1 MKKFITAFLVAA
13 ACSLGSFAQSLA
25 FVQGDKEYTSGEIT
39 STHVE
44 EGFMDGQKI
53 LHADLFLKNNSASGQ
68 DVRATLKTKDGKQW
82 QFCFGGNCAM
92 GSEFD
97 KTSSMAAGESQNLL
111 IEYTFEV
118 PTEDFTSI
126 ADLTASL
133 VSDPSDKI
141 EATLI
146 LKYSASGISTEV
158 LKNEVKVLDNVLYY
172 DMENASGLSIYDL
185 SGREI
190 KRMALS
196 NQSDEISLNDLKAGL
211 YLYKLNNGSSAVA
224 GKFVIR

>member
-13 ACSLGSFAQSLA
+13 ACSLGGFAQSLA
-25 FVQGDKEYTSGEIT
+25 FVQDDKEYTSGEI
-39 STHVE
+39 SSSHVE
-44 EGFMDGQKI
+44 DGFWDGAKI
-53 LHADLFLKNNSASGQ
+53 IHADLFLKNKSSETQ
-68 DVRATLKTKDGKQW
+68 DVRATLKTRDGKQW
-82 QFCFGGNCAM
+82 QFCFGGTCSTNT
-92 GSEFD
+92 EFD

-111 IEYTFEV
+111 IEYTFEL
-118 PTEDFTSI
+118 PTEDFTTI

-133 VSDPSDKI
+133 VSKPSDKI

-146 LKYSASGISTEV
+146 LKYTASGISTEV

-211 YLYKLNNGSSAVA
+211 YLYKLNSGSSAVA

>member
-44 EGFMDGQKI
+44 DGFWEGAKVI
-53 LHADLFLKNNSASGQ
+53 HADLFLKNKTDKAQ
-68 DVRATLKTKDGKQW
+68 DVNFRLKTSDGKDW
-82 QFCFGGNCAM
+82 QSCWAGGCIT
-92 GSEFD
+92 GSEIE
-97 KTSSMAAGESQNLL
+97 KTAAIQGNEQQDLL
-111 IEYTFEV
+111 IEYTFEL
-118 PTEDFTSI
+118 PCDDFTTMAS
-126 ADLTASL
+126 LTASL
-133 VSDPSDKI
+133 VSNPSDKI

-146 LKYSASGISTEV
+146 LKYTASGISTEV